1 MSGLPLLPP
10 RVSASLRP
18 SGDHSGAPLTPARAD
33 TWRRSPLRTSCTY
46 TPECLVS
53 NETYASHCPS
63 GDHDVVAAR
72 ALPEGRRDL
81 IGARRRG
88 RHALTRQRPKAPA
101 AFQVVLHDLGH
112 IQAAVGRYGTR
123 ERHDRD
129 RYRIAY
135 PGGDLDLQRGL
146 GAARRAQGDDD
157 YRECPGHG
165 TRPQHELP

>member
-63 GDHDVVAAR
+63 GDHEGDMRGKRDSRTRCGFAPSAS
-72 ALPEGRRDL
+72 ATMSWKCCAGGLPST
-81 IGARRRG
+81 A
-88 RHALTRQRPKAPA
+88 T
-101 AFQVVLHDLGH
+101 
-112 IQAAVGRYGTR
+112 
-123 ERHDRD
+123 
-129 RYRIAY
+129 
-135 PGGDLDLQRGL
+135 
-146 GAARRAQGDDD
+146 
-157 YRECPGHG
+157 
-165 TRPQHELP
+165 